1 MKVLVRAMIQNLII
15 TTPEGLPL
23 FARSLMCHIG
33 MDCIDLAKDNT
44 FTDETVLNSALFSA
58 KLIFNEARPDDFYD
72 FKMEESTALTF
83 PTSKVTVILN
93 IDPSDEAEDY
103 KNRLRLFADLFVEQ
117 YDLYLHDFSGS
128 IEPFTSFQD
137 IIAEEGLLEEGERF
151 RKNCVECEYDKACV
165 FRIETGDIKR
175 TFKER
180 FESIVPVGFFKK
192 LMLIMIGMFQ
202 PRYIF

>member
-1 MKVLVRAMIQNLII
+1 MKVFVRIMIQNLII

-58 KLIFNEARPDDFYD
+58 KLIFDDARPDDFHD
-72 FKMEESTALTF
+72 FKMEKSTALTF
-83 PTSKVTVILN
+83 PTSKITVILN
-93 IDPSDEAEDY
+93 IDPSDDVEEY
-103 KNRLRLFADLFVEQ
+103 RNRLRLFADLFVNQ
-117 YDLYLHDFSGS
+117 YDLYLQDFSGS

-151 RKNCVECEYDKACV
+151 RKNCIECEYDKACI
-165 FRIETGDIKR
+165 FRIETGDVKR

-180 FESIVPVGFFKK
+180 FENIIPIGFFKK
-192 LMLIMIGMFQ
+192 FMLVMIGMFQ
-202 PRYIF
+202 PRYMF

>member
-1 MKVLVRAMIQNLII
+1 MKVVVSIMIQNLII

-58 KLIFNEARPDDFYD
+58 KLIFDNARPDDFHD
-72 FKMEESTALTF
+72 FKMEKSIAITF
-83 PTSKVTVILN
+83 PTPKITVIMN
-93 IDPSDEAEDY
+93 IDPTDDVNIY

-117 YDLYLHDFSGS
+117 YDLYLQDFSGS

-151 RKNCVECEYDKACV
+151 RKNCVECEYDKAC
-165 FRIETGDIKR
+165 I
-175 TFKER
+175 
-180 FESIVPVGFFKK
+180 
-192 LMLIMIGMFQ
+192 
-202 PRYIF
+202 

>member
-1 MKVLVRAMIQNLII
+1 MIQNLII

-58 KLIFNEARPDDFYD
+58 KLIFDDAYPDNFHD
-72 FKMEESTALTF
+72 FKMEKSTALTF
-83 PTSKVTVILN
+83 PTSQVTVIMN
-93 IDPSDEAEDY
+93 IDSNDDVEKY
-103 KNRLRLFADLFVEQ
+103 KNRLRLFADLFTKQ
-117 YDLYLHDFSGS
+117 HAFYLTDFNGD
-128 IEPFTSFQD
+128 IGPFISFQD
-137 IIAEEGLLEEGERF
+137 IIADEGLLEEGERF

-165 FRIETGDIKR
+165 FRIQTGDVNR

-180 FESIVPVGFFKK
+180 FESIIPIGFFKK
-192 LMLIMIGMFQ
+192 LLLIMVGMFQ
-202 PRYIF
+202 PRYMF

>member
-58 KLIFNEARPDDFYD
+58 KLIFNEARPDDFHD

-83 PTSKVTVILN
+83 PTSKITVILN
-93 IDPSDEAEDY
+93 IDPSDKPEDY
-103 KNRLRLFADLFVEQ
+103 KNRLRLFADLFVNQ

-128 IEPFTSFQD
+128 IEPFVSFQD

-180 FESIVPVGFFKK
+180 FESIVPVCFFKK

>member
-1 MKVLVRAMIQNLII
+1 MKVVARVMIQNLII
-15 TTPEGLPL
+15 TTTEGLPL

-58 KLIFNEARPDDFYD
+58 KLIFDEVHPNDFHD
-72 FKMEESTALTF
+72 FKMEKSIALTF
-83 PTSKVTVILN
+83 PTPKITVILN
-93 IDPSDEAEDY
+93 IDPSDDVDIY
-103 KNRLRLFADLFVEQ
+103 KNRLRLFADLFVKQ
-117 YDLYLHDFSGS
+117 YELYLQDFNGN
-128 IEPFTSFQD
+128 IDPFTSFQD
-137 IIAEEGLLEEGERF
+137 IIAEEGLLEEGEKF

-165 FRIETGDIKR
+165 YRIETGDIKR

-180 FESIVPVGFFKK
+180 FESIVPIGFLKK

-202 PRYIF
+202 PRYMF